1 MSQEIQAVNQQF
13 TVEIL
18 TADAQEKI
26 APALA
31 EAITGWDRELNED
44 EDDEQSDTDFLVG
57 DDDGSSDDS
66 DESDEGE
73 EPDGSDYDVSDSLLN
88 LVTGVTPAVMNDIKV
103 IQAMDADERLLVRI
117 NYGAGTLVR
126 QFTISPDLGVL
137 LSSGDKSEAPLL
149 ITVVA
154 DVFDSETLF

>member
-1 MSQEIQAVNQQF
+1 MSQAINQQF
-13 TVEIL
+13 TVAIL
-18 TADAQEKI
+18 NASDESRQHI

-31 EAITGWDRELNED
+31 EAIIGWDRELNED
-44 EDDEQSDTDFLVG
+44 EDEEQSDTDFLVG
-57 DDDGSSDDS
+57 DDDGASDDEG
-66 DESDEGE
+66 DGE
-73 EPDGSDYDVSDSLLN
+73 EPDGADYDVSDSVLN
-88 LVTGVTPAVMNDIKV
+88 LVTEVTPEVMADIKAL
-103 IQAMDADERLLVRI
+103 QELDADERLLVRV